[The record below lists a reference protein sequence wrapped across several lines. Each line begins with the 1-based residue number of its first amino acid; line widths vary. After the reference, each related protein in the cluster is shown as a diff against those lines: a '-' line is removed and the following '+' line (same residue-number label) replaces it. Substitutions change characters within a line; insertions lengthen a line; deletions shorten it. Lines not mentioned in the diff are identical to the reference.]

1 MDLWL
6 ISETRPNAFISLDF
20 SSLMSRESLV
30 KDPSLADRGGEQ
42 LYWAERNMPV
52 LLEIRRRFE
61 KEKPLAGQAVAAC
74 LHVTKETGVLVRT
87 LAAGGAKVVLIPS
100 NPLSTQ
106 DDVAAALAQE
116 GIHVYAWR
124 GMTEREYYN
133 AIGFALSFY
142 PTITL
147 DDGAD
152 LTATIHKLGHGIRD
166 QSINYV
172 LETAGSIDVGRL
184 LAGLRGGTEETTTG
198 VIRLRALKN
207 AGKLLYPII
216 AVNESYTKYLFDNRY
231 GTGQSTWDGVMR
243 ATNLLIAG
251 KNVVVAGYGWVGRG
265 IAIRARGLGA
275 RRVIVVEADP
285 VRALEAV
292 FDGFEVMPMDE
303 AAKIGDVFITATGN
317 IRAINLG
324 HIFKMKDG
332 AVLANAGHFNVEIDV
347 AGLERVAVAKKTIRP
362 NLEEYTLPN
371 GRRAYLIGEGR
382 LVNLV
387 AAEGH
392 PSEVMDL
399 SFANQALAAEYLV
412 RNKLAVDVYKLP
424 DELDREVA
432 RLKLR
437 TMGIEIEELSEEQR
451 RYITSWEL
459 GT

>member
-1 MDLWL
+1 
-6 ISETRPNAFISLDF
+6 
-20 SSLMSRESLV
+20 MSRESLV

-61 KEKPLAGQAVAAC
+61 KEKPLAGQTVAAC

-87 LAAGGAKVVLIPS
+87 LAASGAKVVLIPS

-166 QSINYV
+166 QTINYV
-172 LETAGSIDVGRL
+172 LETAGSIDVGKL

-216 AVNESYTKYLFDNRY
+216 AVNESYTKHLFDNRY

-285 VRALEAV
+285 IRALEAV

-432 RLKLR
+432 KLKLR

>member
-1 MDLWL
+1 
-6 ISETRPNAFISLDF
+6 
-20 SSLMSRESLV
+20 MSRESLV
-30 KDPSLADRGGEQ
+30 KDPSLADKGGEQ
-42 LYWAERNMPV
+42 LYWAERSMPV

-61 KEKPLAGQAVAAC
+61 EEKPLAGQTVAAC

-166 QSINYV
+166 QTINYV
-172 LETAGSIDVGRL
+172 LETAGSIDVGKL

-216 AVNESYTKYLFDNRY
+216 AVNESYTKHLFDNRY

>member
-1 MDLWL
+1 
-6 ISETRPNAFISLDF
+6 
-20 SSLMSRESLV
+20 MSRESLV

-166 QSINYV
+166 QTINYV

>member
-1 MDLWL
+1 
-6 ISETRPNAFISLDF
+6 
-20 SSLMSRESLV
+20 MSRESLV

-42 LYWAERNMPV
+42 LYWTERNMPV
-52 LLEIRRRFE
+52 LLEIRRRLE
-61 KEKPLAGQAVAAC
+61 EEKPLAGQTVAAC

-166 QSINYV
+166 QTINYV

-216 AVNESYTKYLFDNRY
+216 AVNESYTKHLFDNRY

-362 NLEEYTLPN
+362 NLEEYALPN

-399 SFANQALAAEYLV
+399 SFADQALAAEYLV

-432 RLKLR
+432 KLKLR

>member
-1 MDLWL
+1 
-6 ISETRPNAFISLDF
+6 
-20 SSLMSRESLV
+20 MSRESLV

-61 KEKPLAGQAVAAC
+61 EEKPLAGQTVAAC
-74 LHVTKETGVLVRT
+74 LHVTKETGVLVRA

-166 QSINYV
+166 QTINYV

-216 AVNESYTKYLFDNRY
+216 AVNESYTKHLFDNRY

-451 RYITSWEL
+451 SYITSWEL

>member
-1 MDLWL
+1 
-6 ISETRPNAFISLDF
+6 
-20 SSLMSRESLV
+20 MSRESLV
-30 KDPSLADRGGEQ
+30 KDPSLAGKGGEQ

-61 KEKPLAGQAVAAC
+61 KEKPLAGQTVAAC

-87 LAAGGAKVVLIPS
+87 LVAGGAKVVLIPS

-166 QSINYV
+166 QTINYV

>member
-1 MDLWL
+1 
-6 ISETRPNAFISLDF
+6 
-20 SSLMSRESLV
+20 V

-61 KEKPLAGQAVAAC
+61 EEKPLAGQTVAAC
-74 LHVTKETGVLVRT
+74 LHVTKETGVLVRA

-166 QSINYV
+166 QTINYV

-216 AVNESYTKYLFDNRY
+216 AVNESYTKHLFDNRY

-317 IRAINLG
+317 IRAIDLG

-371 GRRAYLIGEGR
+371 GRRAYLIGGGR

>member
-1 MDLWL
+1 
-6 ISETRPNAFISLDF
+6 
-20 SSLMSRESLV
+20 MSRESLV
-30 KDPSLADRGGEQ
+30 KDPSLADKGGEQ

-61 KEKPLAGQAVAAC
+61 KEKPLAGQTVAAC

-87 LAAGGAKVVLIPS
+87 LVAGGAKVVLIPS

-317 IRAINLG
+317 IRAIYLG